1 MKERSDFHAMEK
13 GTLFIVSTPIGNLQ
27 DITARAL
34 SVLKEADFIAAEDTR
49 HTKKLLNH
57 YGISTPLKSCFEHN
71 EQKKALEFVERLLA
85 GASVALVSDAGTPG
99 ISDPGFRL
107 VKLAIERGVKVVAVP
122 GPSAIIAA
130 LSVSG
135 FSLSSF
141 TFLGFVSAEEAERK
155 RLLLSLTL
163 PEHTFI
169 MFEAA
174 RRLKQTL
181 SDIEEILGKDIDV
194 VVAREMT
201 KVYEDVL
208 RGKVSDVIHAV
219 KDKELKGE
227 VTLIARTGKRK
238 ARLSGMDE
246 EIERLLS
253 AGFSIKDA
261 ARAVSVEF
269 EVPKGAA
276 YKEALKVKAK
286 LK

>member
-1 MKERSDFHAMEK
+1 MEK

>member
-1 MKERSDFHAMEK
+1 MEK

-34 SVLKEADFIAAEDTR
+34 SVLKKADFVAAEDTR

-71 EQKKALEFVERLLA
+71 EQKKAVEFVERLLA
-85 GASVALVSDAGTPG
+85 GATVALVSDAGTPG

-107 VKLAIERGVKVVAVP
+107 VKLALERGVKVVAVP

-141 TFLGFVSAEEAERK
+141 TFLGFVPAEEAERK
-155 RLLLSLTL
+155 RFLLKLTQ

-174 RRLKQTL
+174 RRLKRTL
-181 SDIEEILGKDIDV
+181 SDIEGILGKDIDV

-208 RGKVSDVIHAV
+208 RGRVSDVIHAV

-227 VTLIARTGKRK
+227 VTLIARTGGKK
-238 ARLSGMDE
+238 TQLGGIAE

-261 ARAVSVEF
+261 AKAVSIEF